1 MILRTRFLLVWLL
14 AVVMPAVWAAPPV
27 PAAPEGAGV
36 QGPLAHLPA
45 LKGDYFPLTD
55 RG

>member
-45 LKGDYFPLTD
+45 LKGD
-55 RG
+55 